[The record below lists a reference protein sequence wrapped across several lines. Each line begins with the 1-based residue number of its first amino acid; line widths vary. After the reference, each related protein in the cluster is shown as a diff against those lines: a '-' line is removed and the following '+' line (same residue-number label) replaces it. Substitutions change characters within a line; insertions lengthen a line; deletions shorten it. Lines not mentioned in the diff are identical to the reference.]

1 MSKRLDGK
9 KQLEEMLNQPLPVS
23 DTPRTDADTWRDEM
37 DHVDTDYTFAQS
49 VTVSA
54 DFARQLER
62 ELADMTKQRDALAE
76 ALREIASG
84 AYSWK
89 TCVDVIAPKAL
100 AAKKGGS
107 HE

>member
-1 MSKRLDGK
+1 MAFSGEYMVEI
-9 KQLEEMLNQPLPVS
+9 EE
-23 DTPRTDADTWRDEM
+23 
-37 DHVDTDYTFAQS
+37 AQKI
-49 VTVSA
+49 
-54 DFARQLER
+54 ER

-100 AAKKGGS
+100 ADTKGG
-107 HE
+107 EA